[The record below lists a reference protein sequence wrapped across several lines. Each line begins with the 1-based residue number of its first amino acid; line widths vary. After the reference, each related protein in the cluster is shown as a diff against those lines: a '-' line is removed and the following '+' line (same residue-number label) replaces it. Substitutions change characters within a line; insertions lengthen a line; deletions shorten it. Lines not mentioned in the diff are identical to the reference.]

1 LFVTADLLFHNGPIH
16 TISSQ
21 IPAEALLTRAG
32 KIFAV
37 GKLSDLENLTDS
49 STKKINLE
57 GRALLPGFNDA
68 HIHVWKVGHLRT
80 TMLDLRGLTKLED
93 VYKAVSTRAKTLE
106 PGEWLLGR
114 GWNEAILEGGG
125 PTKAGLD
132 QASPQNPVV
141 LTRTCAHIHAANS
154 SAFDHAKISSES
166 EPPAGGQIE
175 FERGWLFETAHGLM
189 LRVIPAFTVTDY
201 EKFIRAG
208 LEYLSSFGITS
219 CTDPAVDPG
228 LLEAYRNLEARNELP
243 IRVNLLFIRRPD
255 GGSQTY
261 PLPEKFVSDFL
272 RCDSVKFFGDGGLS
286 GATAAVSIPYQNL
299 SPGSP
304 AHGVLRFETEE
315 LYGLALDAHENGFR
329 IGTHAIGDVAL
340 DQILEVYRRLNDI
353 PVAAQRAAPLRH
365 RIEHFGLPGKNHLGL
380 AKKLNVIVVP
390 QPIFLHELRANF
402 LRYLPAE
409 FVSRCYNLRSMF
421 DAGLTVAFSSDG
433 PVVAQVNPLENIKAA
448 MLEPLSKNAEVTLPE
463 SLRAWTLNGAIA
475 QGDES
480 NRGTLEPGK
489 HADLIVMTDPYST
502 KLEDWKLERTY
513 VAGKEIS

>member
-1 LFVTADLLFHNGPIH
+1 MTDQLFHNGPIH

-21 IPAEALLTRAG
+21 IPAEALLTRDG

-37 GKLSDLENLTDS
+37 GKLSDLETLTNS
-49 STKKINLE
+49 STQKINLE

-93 VYKAVSTRAKTLE
+93 VYKAVSARAKTLE

-154 SAFDHAKISSES
+154 SAFDHAKISLES
-166 EPPAGGQIE
+166 EAPAGGQIE

-189 LRVIPAFTVTDY
+189 LRVIPAFTVADY

-228 LLEAYRNLEARNELP
+228 LLEAYINLEARGELP

-255 GGSQTY
+255 GSSQTY

-299 SPGSP
+299 EPGSP
-304 AHGVLRFETEE
+304 VHGVLRFETEE
-315 LYGLALDAHENGFR
+315 LYELALEAHEAGFR

-340 DQILEVYRRLNDI
+340 DQILEVYRRLAETHFSNI
-353 PVAAQRAAPLRH
+353 RH
-365 RIEHFGLPGKNHLGL
+365 RIEHFGLPGKNHLEL

-390 QPIFLHELRANF
+390 QPIFLHELRGNF
-402 LRYLPAE
+402 LRYLPKE

-448 MLEPLSKNAEVTLPE
+448 MLEPVSPNAEVTLPE

-480 NRGTLEPGK
+480 NRGTLEVGK
-489 HADLIVMTDPYST
+489 HADLNVMTDPYST
-502 KLEDWKLERTY
+502 TPEDWKLEQTF
-513 VAGKEIS
+513 VAGQKREER